1 MFVAEIIWLPDVLD
15 KLDWKH
21 GVSPAEVENI
31 LFGRPL
37 QRKVQRGHVSG
48 EDLYAAFGRTDV

>member
-1 MFVAEIIWLPDVLD
+1 MYNSGMYVAEIIWLPEVLD

-21 GVSPAEVENI
+21 GVSPAEVEII

-37 QRKVQRGHVSG
+37 QCKVPRGHVPS
-48 EDLYAAFGRTDV
+48 EDRHYRQ